1 MRKLLL
7 IIPALAV
14 ALTAC
19 YPVST
24 LPADF
29 PVATAESSETRG
41 LPAQTSMETEPVQGE
56 NNNLIALGDWG
67 TVSNGSLTDGR
78 WHDIEMRITKI
89 TTETENEDY
98 ISNTIALSNS
108 LSVLRTDES
117 ALDKLRNGIENPELV
132 VVDYEV
138 KLPEDYPCDGNADVS
153 LCVVDDAGEHQII
166 KLLTTADSDMTPGLT
181 YAKRGIYVRTKCD
194 TNYTFKSVRYLNE
207 ADIEARA
214 ARADTDTYFA
224 NK

>member
-29 PVATAESSETRG
+29 PVATVESSETLG
-41 LPAQTSMETEPVQGE
+41 LPAQTSMETEPVRGE

-108 LSVLRTDES
+108 LSVLRTEES
-117 ALDKLRNGIENPELV
+117 ALDKLRDCIENPELV

-181 YAKRGIYVRTKCD
+181 YAKRGIYVRTKGD

>member
-29 PVATAESSETRG
+29 PVATAENSETLG

-78 WHDIEMRITKI
+78 WHDIEMCITKI

-117 ALDKLRNGIENPELV
+117 ALDKLRDGIENPELV

-153 LCVVDDAGEHQII
+153 LCVVDDTGEHPII

-181 YAKRGIYVRTKCD
+181 YAKRGIYVRTKGD
-194 TNYTFKSVRYLNE
+194 TNYSFKSVRYLNE

-214 ARADTDTYFA
+214 ARTDTDTYFA

>member
-1 MRKLLL
+1 M
-7 IIPALAV
+7 
-14 ALTAC
+14 C
-19 YPVST
+19 
-24 LPADF
+24 
-29 PVATAESSETRG
+29 
-41 LPAQTSMETEPVQGE
+41 
-56 NNNLIALGDWG
+56 
-67 TVSNGSLTDGR
+67 
-78 WHDIEMRITKI
+78 ITKI

-108 LSVLRTDES
+108 LSVLRTEES
-117 ALDKLRNGIENPELV
+117 ALDKLRDGIENPELV

-138 KLPEDYPCDGNADVS
+138 KLAEDYPCDGNADVS

-181 YAKRGIYVRTKCD
+181 YAKRGIYVRTKGD

>member
-29 PVATAESSETRG
+29 TVATAESSETLG
-41 LPAQTSMETEPVQGE
+41 LPAQTSMETEPVRGE

-108 LSVLRTDES
+108 LSVLRTEES
-117 ALDKLRNGIENPELV
+117 ALDKLRDCIENPELV

-181 YAKRGIYVRTKCD
+181 YAKRGIYVRTKGD

>member
-1 MRKLLL
+1 MKKLLL
-7 IIPALAV
+7 IIPALAL

-19 YPVST
+19 YPIST

-29 PVATAESSETRG
+29 PVATAESSETLG
-41 LPAQTSMETEPVQGE
+41 LPAQTNMETAPGQTEK
-56 NNNLIALGDWG
+56 NDLIALGNWG
-67 TVSNGSLTDGR
+67 AVSNGSLTDGR
-78 WHDIEMRITKI
+78 WHDVEMRITKI

-117 ALDKLRNGIENPELV
+117 VLDKLRDGIENAELV

-153 LCVVDDAGEHQII
+153 LCVVDDAGEHPII
-166 KLLTTADSDMTPGLT
+166 KLLTTADSDMTPGRT
-181 YAKRGIYVRTKCD
+181 YAKRGIYARTKGD
-194 TNYTFKSVRYLNE
+194 KNYTFKSVRYLNE

-214 ARADTDTYFA
+214 ARADTDTHFA
-224 NK
+224 SK

>member
-14 ALTAC
+14 ALTTC
-19 YPVST
+19 YPIST

-29 PVATAESSETRG
+29 PVATAECSETLG
-41 LPAQTSMETEPVQGE
+41 LPAQISMETEPVRGE

-108 LSVLRTDES
+108 LSVLRTEES
-117 ALDKLRNGIENPELV
+117 ALDKLRDGIENPELV

-181 YAKRGIYVRTKCD
+181 YAKRGIYVRTKGD

>member
-29 PVATAESSETRG
+29 HVATAESSETLG
-41 LPAQTSMETEPVQGE
+41 LPAQTSMETEPVRGE

-108 LSVLRTDES
+108 LSVLRTEES
-117 ALDKLRNGIENPELV
+117 ALDKLRDCIENPELV

-181 YAKRGIYVRTKCD
+181 YAKRGIYVRTKGD

>member
-24 LPADF
+24 LPANF
-29 PVATAESSETRG
+29 PVATAESSETLG
-41 LPAQTSMETEPVQGE
+41 LPAQTSM
-56 NNNLIALGDWG
+56 
-67 TVSNGSLTDGR
+67 
-78 WHDIEMRITKI
+78 
-89 TTETENEDY
+89 ETENEDY

-117 ALDKLRNGIENPELV
+117 ALDKLRDGIENPELV

-138 KLPEDYPCDGNADVS
+138 KLPENYPCDGNADVS
-153 LCVVDDAGEHQII
+153 LCVVDDTGEHPII

-181 YAKRGIYVRTKCD
+181 YAKRGIYVRTKGD
-194 TNYTFKSVRYLNE
+194 TNYSFKSVRYLNE

-214 ARADTDTYFA
+214 ARADTDTFFA
-224 NK
+224 SK

>member
-29 PVATAESSETRG
+29 PVATAESNETLG
-41 LPAQTSMETEPVQGE
+41 LPAQTSMETEPVRGE

-108 LSVLRTDES
+108 LSVLRTEES
-117 ALDKLRNGIENPELV
+117 ALDKLRDCIENPELV

-181 YAKRGIYVRTKCD
+181 YAKRGIYVRTKGD

>member
-29 PVATAESSETRG
+29 PVATAESSETLG
-41 LPAQTSMETEPVQGE
+41 LPAQTSMETEPVRGE

-108 LSVLRTDES
+108 LSVLRTEES
-117 ALDKLRNGIENPELV
+117 TLDKLRDGIENPELV

-181 YAKRGIYVRTKCD
+181 YAKRGIYVRTKGD

>member
-14 ALTAC
+14 ALTTC
-19 YPVST
+19 YPIST

-29 PVATAESSETRG
+29 PVATAECGETLD
-41 LPAQTSMETEPVQGE
+41 LPAQTSIETEPAQGE
-56 NNNLIALGDWG
+56 NNDLIALGDWG

-89 TTETENEDY
+89 TTESKSENY
-98 ISNTIALSNS
+98 INNVIALSNS

-117 ALDKLRNGIENPELV
+117 VLDELRKGIENPELV

-138 KLPEDYPCDGNADVS
+138 KLPENYPCDGNADVS
-153 LCVVDDAGEHQII
+153 LCVVDDTGEHPII

-181 YAKRGIYVRTKCD
+181 YAKRGIYVRSKGD
-194 TNYTFKSVRYLNE
+194 TNYSFKSIRYLNE
-207 ADIEARA
+207 ADIEVRA

>member
-29 PVATAESSETRG
+29 AVATAESSETLG

-78 WHDIEMRITKI
+78 WHDIEMCITKI

-117 ALDKLRNGIENPELV
+117 ALDKLRDGIENPELV

-153 LCVVDDAGEHQII
+153 LCVVDDTGEHPII

-181 YAKRGIYVRTKCD
+181 YAKRGIYVRTKGD
-194 TNYTFKSVRYLNE
+194 TNYSFKSVRYLNE

-214 ARADTDTYFA
+214 ARTDTDTYFA

>member
-29 PVATAESSETRG
+29 PVATAESSETLS
-41 LPAQTSMETEPVQGE
+41 LPAQTSMETEPVRGE

-108 LSVLRTDES
+108 LSVLRTEES
-117 ALDKLRNGIENPELV
+117 ALDKLRDGIENPELV

-181 YAKRGIYVRTKCD
+181 YAKRGIYVRTKGD

>member
-29 PVATAESSETRG
+29 PVATAESSETLG

-78 WHDIEMRITKI
+78 WH
-89 TTETENEDY
+89 EDY

-117 ALDKLRNGIENPELV
+117 ALDKLRDGIEKPELV

-138 KLPEDYPCDGNADVS
+138 KLPENYPCDGNADVS

-181 YAKRGIYVRTKCD
+181 YAKRGIYVRTKGD
-194 TNYTFKSVRYLNE
+194 ANYIFKSVRYLNE